1 MEEVNEI
8 DVEETLQEIQSNES
22 SLTHIILNNVVS
34 TPFFILPLPNNM
46 ILNMCLVSR
55 KYNKFKA
62 IINPM
67 MFYKF
72 YTVMMTP

>member
-34 TPFFILPLPNNM
+34 TLF
-46 ILNMCLVSR
+46 LNSSSP
-55 KYNKFKA
+55 K
-62 IINPM
+62 
-67 MFYKF
+67 
-72 YTVMMTP
+72 